1 MDDQRTKM
9 ATGLKRILL
18 AEDNPNDAELALCAL
33 DEHRLAHEVIL
44 VRDGAEALDY
54 LLRRGAHAGRP
65 PGNPV
70 VEFLDPKMPRVD
82 ADAKANPEL
91 RTTPVV
97 MLTSSCEESDMVQSY
112 QAGANAYVVKPVDFE
127 EYLAAVK
134 QLGQFWPQ
142 VNEPPPA
149 RLAA

>member
-1 MDDQRTKM
+1 M

-70 VEFLDPKMPRVD
+70 VEFLAPKMPCVD
-82 ADAKANPEL
+82 ADAK
-91 RTTPVV
+91 
-97 MLTSSCEESDMVQSY
+97 
-112 QAGANAYVVKPVDFE
+112 AYVVKPVDIE
-127 EYLAAVK
+127 QYLAAVK
-134 QLGQFWPQ
+134 QLGQFWAQ